1 MRIFLKYL
9 LSPYRLPGLALLIV
23 FMATMMT
30 CVHAQEADRTG
41 LDENSSPSTED
52 SYFYQAEGRPDPF
65 KSFIAPRA
73 ILPQALDPDE
83 IVEEDRELTGMQLF
97 EPGQLTLVGIL
108 ATGGERTAMVEDQT
122 QKGYLLKQGMLIGSR
137 GVVTRIDPHQV
148 IITETAYTRAG
159 KEIKDTITMRLKK
172 EGDR

>member
-9 LSPYRLPGLALLIV
+9 LSPGTLPGLALLIV
-23 FMATMMT
+23 FVATVP
-30 CVHAQEADRTG
+30 CVFAQETDRID
-41 LDENSSPSTED
+41 LDESSSPSIED

-65 KSFIAPRA
+65 KTFIAPRA
-73 ILPQALDPDE
+73 IIPQALDPNE

-108 ATGGERTAMVEDQT
+108 ASGGERTAMVEDQT
-122 QKGYLLKQGMLIGSR
+122 GKGYLLKQGMLIGRR
-137 GVVTRIDPHQV
+137 GVITRIDPQQV